1 MLVLWIQF
9 FFVHRTTIS
18 KDLSRLVRHL
28 SAGLLTAIAF
38 FAVYLR
44 LTDLVYP
51 SQLTSIRTVEP
62 SILSL
67 FFSAEYFR
75 YVLESLPFLP
85 NDFGYIESNW
95 LGQTVSSA
103 VFICIFFAVTFAGL
117 AYESRQIFGT
127 FGRFHLTIIKRFG
140 LFLSAF
146 IAFILAFLF
155 ICAAMLAAFDEGD
168 LVLRN
173 SLGRYIAPVTAL
185 VLVSLVI
192 SSSHIGAR
200 VLLLVYLVFFGF
212 RLETL
217 APLRYDSILPIEVKL
232 AWRDYFDD
240 LQETKTYC
248 RNGNLEIVNKSVFPS
263 IVIEYIGYRVQ
274 PDKFCEI
281 SVVNQPKGKS
291 FLYFVAKPSRVAFSD
306 FRPWGLSLVKQ
317 SDPLL

>member
-1 MLVLWIQF
+1 M
-9 FFVHRTTIS
+9 
-18 KDLSRLVRHL
+18 
-28 SAGLLTAIAF
+28 
-38 FAVYLR
+38 
-44 LTDLVYP
+44 
-51 SQLTSIRTVEP
+51 
-62 SILSL
+62 
-67 FFSAEYFR
+67 
-75 YVLESLPFLP
+75 
-85 NDFGYIESNW
+85 
-95 LGQTVSSA
+95 
-103 VFICIFFAVTFAGL
+103 
-117 AYESRQIFGT
+117 
-127 FGRFHLTIIKRFG
+127 
-140 LFLSAF
+140 
-146 IAFILAFLF
+146 
-155 ICAAMLAAFDEGD
+155 
-168 LVLRN
+168 
-173 SLGRYIAPVTAL
+173 
-185 VLVSLVI
+185 
-192 SSSHIGAR
+192 
-200 VLLLVYLVFFGF
+200 VFFGF

>member
-1 MLVLWIQF
+1 MTPLLLYLFFKDTTATCVYTSLLSTQFLSFSFIGPKLRSVGSLIQF

-62 SILSL
+62 SIPVS
-67 FFSAEYFR
+67 FSAEYFR

-127 FGRFHLTIIKRFG
+127 FGR
-140 LFLSAF
+140 
-146 IAFILAFLF
+146 
-155 ICAAMLAAFDEGD
+155 
-168 LVLRN
+168 
-173 SLGRYIAPVTAL
+173 
-185 VLVSLVI
+185 
-192 SSSHIGAR
+192 
-200 VLLLVYLVFFGF
+200 
-212 RLETL
+212 
-217 APLRYDSILPIEVKL
+217 SI
-232 AWRDYFDD
+232 
-240 LQETKTYC
+240 
-248 RNGNLEIVNKSVFPS
+248 
-263 IVIEYIGYRVQ
+263 
-274 PDKFCEI
+274 
-281 SVVNQPKGKS
+281 
-291 FLYFVAKPSRVAFSD
+291 
-306 FRPWGLSLVKQ
+306 
-317 SDPLL
+317 